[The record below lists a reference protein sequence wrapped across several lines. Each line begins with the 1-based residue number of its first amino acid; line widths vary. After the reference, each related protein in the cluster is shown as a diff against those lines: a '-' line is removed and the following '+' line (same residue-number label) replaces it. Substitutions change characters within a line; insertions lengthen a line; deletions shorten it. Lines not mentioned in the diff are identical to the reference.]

1 MNEHAETLIDFIK
14 ILYIQFIML
23 SCKYIKFIKI
33 KIIFFSKIFYN
44 DQFRE
49 LLYILY
55 YVRQYKSYQSPWI
68 YYFEFILFESKMAI
82 TIRQYQSEILGWI
95 LLGQRDRVKRSWRGE
110 FISRDVNKMYRVQWR
125 DARKTTVEA
134 EFEVS
139 RYICELIF
147 QGRRFSEFSW
157 G

>member
-14 ILYIQFIML
+14 ILYIQFITL

-55 YVRQYKSYQSPWI
+55 YVRQYKSYQEI
-68 YYFEFILFESKMAI
+68 TLNLLFRI
-82 TIRQYQSEILGWI
+82 H
-95 LLGQRDRVKRSWRGE
+95 
-110 FISRDVNKMYRVQWR
+110 
-125 DARKTTVEA
+125 
-134 EFEVS
+134 
-139 RYICELIF
+139 LI
-147 QGRRFSEFSW
+147 
-157 G
+157 